1 MRPDHKPVRSIKRL
15 GTLVLAALLWAAPT
29 VAQEQGPAAVVE
41 QLNQA
46 LLGAMQASAEEG
58 IGYDERF
65 SRLRPVLASSFD
77 FDAMARLAVGPEW
90 RQLDPATQE
99 RISELFTTMSVA
111 NFAAR
116 FDDYGGER
124 FEVTGEEPG
133 PRDAVLVRSRIVRPR
148 DEPVGLDYLL
158 REQPE
163 GWRIIDVF
171 LDSRFSELARQRAEF
186 GAILRQEG
194 ADALIASLE
203 AKIAALEG

>member
-1 MRPDHKPVRSIKRL
+1 MRPDHKGRGPIKRL
-15 GTLVLAALLWAAPT
+15 GLLLLAALFWTAPAS
-29 VAQEQGPAAVVE
+29 AQEAGPAAVVE
-41 QLNQA
+41 GLNQA
-46 LLGAMQASAEEG
+46 LLEVMQASAEEA
-58 IGYDERF
+58 IDYDERF
-65 SRLRPVLASSFD
+65 RRLRPALERSFD
-77 FDAMARLAVGPEW
+77 FAAMTRLAVGPQW
-90 RQLDPATQE
+90 RSLEPDVQA
-99 RISELFTTMSVA
+99 RIQELFTTMSVA

-124 FEVTGEEPG
+124 FEVVGEEPG
-133 PRDAVLVRSRIVRPR
+133 PREAVLVKSRIVRPQ

-158 REQPE
+158 HEQPS

-194 ADALIASLE
+194 PEALIASLE